1 MRKINKKDSETL
13 LGLFIMV
20 IIGAVFIYLLP
31 FLLMGALIFI
41 IAESICGDK
50 DKKDDNN
57 SKDNRS

>member
-31 FLLMGALIFI
+31 FLLIGALIFI
-41 IAESICGDK
+41 IAGAICEDK

-57 SKDNRS
+57 SKDNHS